1 MMEYYV
7 YILLCQDGSYYTG
20 YSQDVKNRL
29 KQHMIGKGSR
39 YTRMNKPERIVYM
52 KKFETRSAAMKQ
64 EKKIKRLSHK
74 EKTELIS
81 KL

>member
-1 MMEYYV
+1 
-7 YILLCQDGSYYTG
+7 
-20 YSQDVKNRL
+20 
-29 KQHMIGKGSR
+29 MIGKGSR

>member
-7 YILLCQDGSYYTG
+7 YILLCQDGRYYTG

-81 KL
+81 RL